1 VVGDGDEAALVGP
14 AEVAVDLHA
23 QGDGAE
29 VVVTDQGGT
38 VEVVD
43 TWGKRRMSFSLK
55 KNREGV
61 FVHTRFS
68 LDPGKVAE
76 VRRAVNLIEEVLRS
90 IITNAVGKTPEPKSA
105 EAAPV
110 PATPAPA
117 TTPTEPPTPPTPS
130 AAGA

>member
-1 VVGDGDEAALVGP
+1 MKSYDLVFVVRPDLEQDAFKALVDR
-14 AEVAVDLHA
+14 VT
-23 QGDGAE
+23 QRI
-29 VVVTDQGGT
+29 TDQGGT

-110 PATPAPA
+110 PTTAAPA

>member
-1 VVGDGDEAALVGP
+1 MKSYDLVFVVRPDLEQDAFKALVDR
-14 AEVAVDLHA
+14 VT
-23 QGDGAE
+23 QRI
-29 VVVTDQGGT
+29 TDQGGT

-68 LDPGKVAE
+68 LDPAKVAE

-90 IITNAVGKTPEPKSA
+90 TITNAVGKTPEPKSA

-110 PATPAPA
+110 PATPVPA
-117 TTPTEPPTPPTPS
+117 MTPTEPPAPPTPS

>member
-1 VVGDGDEAALVGP
+1 VKSYDLVFVVRPDLEQDALKALVDR
-14 AEVAVDLHA
+14 VT
-23 QGDGAE
+23 QRI
-29 VVVTDQGGT
+29 TDQGGT
-38 VEVVD
+38 IEVVD

-110 PATPAPA
+110 PATPALA
-117 TTPTEPPTPPTPS
+117 TTPTEPPPTPS